1 MKVEEIT
8 VEEFMQIIEKK
19 LALLIKQ
26 EAREELEKAER
37 RRGRMKKMGARD
49 SEEIL
54 SAYYSER
61 R

>member
-37 RRGRMKKMGARD
+37 IRIKRLLEKTRRN
-49 SEEIL
+49 
-54 SAYYSER
+54 
-61 R
+61 

>member
-26 EAREELEKAER
+26 EAREELEKAKRIRIKRLEKTR
-37 RRGRMKKMGARD
+37 RN
-49 SEEIL
+49 
-54 SAYYSER
+54 
-61 R
+61 